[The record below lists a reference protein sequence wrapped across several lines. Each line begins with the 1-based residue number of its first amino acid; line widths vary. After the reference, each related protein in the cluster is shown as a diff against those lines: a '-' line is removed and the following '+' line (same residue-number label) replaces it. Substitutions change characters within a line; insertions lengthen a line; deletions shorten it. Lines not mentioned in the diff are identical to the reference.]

1 VSTGAPQNEKLLSA
15 RKLVVQ
21 LFGFLVGVAL
31 LGWCISIAV
40 AGGDWSKIAH
50 ANPLLVG
57 GLVLCTLTSF
67 FANGV
72 MFWLVIR
79 PIQNVGFWNMQWL
92 NFVTGILNYAPIRA
106 GLIAR
111 VAYHL
116 RVDRMSLLRV
126 GAWLAA
132 LAYTL
137 ALTLGAC
144 IAATIVW
151 PHLDVVWIAIVVGQL
166 LLGGLLTWAI
176 MGHPLVVRF
185 GRGMDQ
191 MLSVP
196 SCLWGAIG
204 LRLIDIAAFVG
215 RMACAAAILDLNL
228 PATDVFVLG
237 FAALALSLNPLGR
250 TGFREMAVAFV
261 ASRLVTGDLSSTEVD
276 SSMAQLA
283 LIESAGEALV
293 AIPVGAVCLWWYRQR
308 WRQAGARPPVSQDDD

>member
-1 VSTGAPQNEKLLSA
+1 
-15 RKLVVQ
+15 VVQ
-21 LFGFLVGVAL
+21 VLGFLIGVAL
-31 LGWCISIAV
+31 LGWCISIAIS
-40 AGGDWSKIAH
+40 GGDWSKIADAH
-50 ANPLLVG
+50 PLLIA
-57 GLVLCTLTSF
+57 GLIICTLASF
-67 FANGV
+67 GANGV

-79 PIQNVGFWNMQWL
+79 PIQHVGFWNMQWL

-111 VAYHL
+111 IAYHL

-132 LAYTL
+132 LAYSL

-144 IAATIVW
+144 IAGTIVW
-151 PHLDVVWIAIVVGQL
+151 PKLDLIWVAIVGGQL
-166 LLGGLLTWAI
+166 LLGGWLTWAI
-176 MGHPLVVRF
+176 MGHPLVTRF

-191 MLSVP
+191 MLRVP

-204 LRLIDIAAFVG
+204 LRLVDIGAFVG
-215 RMACAAAILDLNL
+215 RMACAVAILDLDL
-228 PATDVFVLG
+228 AATDIVLLG

-261 ASRLVTGDLSSTEVD
+261 ASRLLGGDLDSAQVD

-283 LIESAGEALV
+283 LVESAGEALV
-293 AIPVGAVCLWWYRQR
+293 AIPAGAVCLLWYRQR
-308 WRQAGARPPVSQDDD
+308 WRAAGRSSPAPKPGE